1 LRRRFRPETRRKPIR
16 HETRTTT
23 PLKTETRKLRLL
35 LVDDQAMFREGLRT
49 LLSLQPDFE
58 IAGEAADGEAAIDA
72 VRRLA
77 PDVVLMDLRMP
88 RLGGTEATRRIKAL
102 SPSACVIVLTTFEED
117 EEVFE
122 AIRAGAAGYLL
133 KASPS
138 EKLCE
143 AIRLGAR
150 GESFLE
156 PSVAAKLVAEFSRL
170 SATPRTAGGPAPAS
184 VLADPLSTR
193 ELDVLQCL
201 ARGMSNKEIGQHLN
215 IAEGTVKN
223 HMSQV
228 LGKLQAL
235 DRTQAALRA
244 RELGLI

>member
-1 LRRRFRPETRRKPIR
+1 MSGK
-16 HETRTTT
+16 
-23 PLKTETRKLRLL
+23 KLRLL

-49 LLSLQPDFE
+49 LLGLQPDFE
-58 IAGEAADGEAAIDA
+58 IVGEAADGAAA
-72 VRRLA
+72 VALARPNA

-88 RLGGTEATRRIKAL
+88 GVGGVEATRRLRAEFPQLK
-102 SPSACVIVLTTFEED
+102 VIVLTTFEED
-117 EEVFE
+117 EEVF
-122 AIRAGAAGYLL
+122 AALRAGAVGYLL

-138 EKLCE
+138 VKLCE
-143 AIRLGAR
+143 AIRLAAR
-150 GESFLE
+150 GESLLE

-170 SATPRTAGGPAPAS
+170 APKVPQAPLKS
-184 VLADPLSTR
+184 VALAEPLSAR
-193 ELDVLQCL
+193 ERDVLRFL
-201 ARGMSNKEIGQHLN
+201 TEGLSNKEIAGRLS

-228 LGKLQAL
+228 LGKLGVL